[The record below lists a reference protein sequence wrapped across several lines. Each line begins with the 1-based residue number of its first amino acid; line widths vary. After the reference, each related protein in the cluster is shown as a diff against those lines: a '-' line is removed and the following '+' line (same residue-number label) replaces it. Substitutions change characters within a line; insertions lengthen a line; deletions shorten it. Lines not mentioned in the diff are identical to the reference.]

1 MASDGN
7 LFRPKVKSGSMGER
21 KNVNGPFKNIPSY
34 PQFGG
39 FSSASKLSKDHE
51 PSMALEK
58 SPTAHKGK
66 PI

>member
-1 MASDGN
+1 MATNGN
-7 LFRPKVKSGSMGER
+7 MFRPKVKAGSIGER
-21 KNVNGPFKNIPSY
+21 KDVNGAFKNIPSY

-39 FSSASKLSKDHE
+39 FSSSAKMRATQN

-58 SPTAHKGK
+58 SPTAQKGK

>member
-1 MASDGN
+1 MATNGN
-7 LFRPKVKSGSMGER
+7 LFRPKVRAGSLGER

-39 FSSASKLSKDHE
+39 FSGPSKVAATQN
-51 PSMALEK
+51 PSMALER
-58 SPTAHKGK
+58 SPTAQKGK